1 MVQVLDRRLRR
12 PRRALRAATLPIAL
26 LAAAPH
32 ATPRQ
37 SEVIDGGAFT
47 LYQRGTRI
55 GEERFVVRADQ
66 AGADGPLYRAG
77 AELNLK
83 LDGQTL
89 RASVALEA
97 LGPSARPRRYEAEL
111 NGSAATSIVATFM
124 RDRVR
129 LESRSPEGQEMKELL
144 VRDAKAL
151 ILDRYVAHHYFFV
164 AEVLGDS
171 SSATAAALLPQEHE
185 VESVTIE
192 DGGPETVRL
201 GDREL
206 TLRHLTVRPASGLSR
221 HVWLDGRRVIKVEV
235 PAEEFV
241 ALRTGSGSQ

>member
-1 MVQVLDRRLRR
+1 L
-12 PRRALRAATLPIAL
+12 RALAALPLVL
-26 LAAAPH
+26 LAA
-32 ATPRQ
+32 TPEAAHQ
-37 SEVIDGGAFT
+37 SEVIDGGTFT
-47 LYQRGTRI
+47 LYQRGARI
-55 GEERFVVRADQ
+55 GEERFVVREDRSG

-97 LGPSARPRRYEAEL
+97 LGPHARPRRYEAQL
-111 NGSAATSIVATFM
+111 NGSAATSIVATFL

-129 LESRSPEGQEMKELL
+129 LESRTPQGQEMKELL

-151 ILDRYVAHHYFFV
+151 ILDRYVAHHYFFA

-171 SSATAAALLPQEHE
+171 SRATADALRPQEHE
-185 VESVTIE
+185 VEQVTII
-192 DGGPETVRL
+192 DGGLETVRL
-201 GDREL
+201 GDQEL
-206 TLRHLTVRPASGLSR
+206 SLRHLTVSTPSGLGR
-221 HVWLDGRRVIKVEV
+221 HVWLDGRRVMKVEI

-241 ALRTGSGSQ
+241 ALRSDSDSR